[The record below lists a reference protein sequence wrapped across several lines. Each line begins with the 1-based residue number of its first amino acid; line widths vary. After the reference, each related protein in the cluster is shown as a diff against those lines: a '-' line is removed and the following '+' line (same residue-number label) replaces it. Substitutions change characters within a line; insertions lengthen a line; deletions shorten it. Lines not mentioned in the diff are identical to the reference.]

1 MRAIHCPA
9 WGEIDALTLAEVE
22 PPAPPGPG
30 QVSIEVAAA
39 GINFADLLMIQ
50 GKYQERPM
58 PPFTPGFEVAGR
70 VSAVGAGVTRIKPG
84 ERVLALLDHGG
95 FAEQVT
101 ARESDVFAIPKE
113 MDFATAAGFA
123 IAYGT
128 AHSALVWRADV
139 KPGEWLLVLGA
150 AGGVGLTGVEV
161 GKALGARVIAC
172 AGGPER
178 LAVAKAH
185 GADFLIDYRNEN
197 IRARV
202 REIAEGKGADVV
214 YDPVGGDSFDQ
225 ALRAA
230 AWGARLLAV
239 GFASGKVPQIPAN
252 ILLVKNLSVHG
263 IYWGSYRKHKPEMLP
278 QAFAQMFGWWREG
291 RLKPLVS
298 RQFDL
303 AEAKEALKLLAGR
316 QATGKLVLTMGPAAG
331 S

>member
-9 WGEIDALTLAEVE
+9 WGEIEGLTLAEVE
-22 PPAPPGPG
+22 ALPAPGPG
-30 QVSIEVAAA
+30 HVAIDVAAA
-39 GINFADLLMIQ
+39 GVNFADLLLIQ

-70 VSAVGAGVTRIKPG
+70 VAATGPGVARVKPG
-84 ERVLALLDHGG
+84 DRVLALLDHGG
-95 FAEQVT
+95 FAEAVL
-101 ARESDVFAIPKE
+101 AREADVFPIPDA
-113 MDFATAAGFA
+113 MDFPTAAGFA

-128 AHSALVWRADV
+128 AHAGLVWRANL
-139 KPGEWLLVLGA
+139 KPGELLLVLGA

-172 AGGPER
+172 AGGPEK
-178 LAVAKAH
+178 LAIAKAH
-185 GADFLIDYRNEN
+185 GADFLIDHRTEN

-202 REIAEGKGADVV
+202 REIADGGGADVV
-214 YDPVGGDSFDQ
+214 YDPVGGEGFDM

-263 IYWGSYRKHKPEMLP
+263 IYWGSYRRRRPEMLP
-278 QAFAQMFGWWREG
+278 DAFQQMFAWWREG

-298 RQFDL
+298 RRFDL
-303 AEAKEALKLLAGR
+303 AEAKAALGQLAER
-316 QATGKLVLTMGPAAG
+316 KATGKIVLTMGRG
-331 S
+331 